1 LTIATVVGK
10 IATNM
15 SKAKIDAKQWIDGG
29 LDKINSRAKNL
40 NQSAEEFRISL
51 DHLEQNSSRALNN
64 AIMVARG
71 FGLNDVA
78 VSLERLAGML
88 PDAGFAPDL
97 HVKDGSVKDLDR
109 EDDII
114 DAEFEVQP
122 SKNGENE

>member
-1 LTIATVVGK
+1 
-10 IATNM
+10 
-15 SKAKIDAKQWIDGG
+15 
-29 LDKINSRAKNL
+29 
-40 NQSAEEFRISL
+40 
-51 DHLEQNSSRALNN
+51 
-64 AIMVARG
+64 
-71 FGLNDVA
+71 
-78 VSLERLAGML
+78 ML